1 MKKVL
6 IIDKYN
12 IGSIIAKEL
21 INRYLNG
28 IKAYSVGLEEI
39 KEINSNLKEALLQ
52 EEIKIEDNNII
63 KWNGLEDIDFNLIV
77 LISDIEK
84 EIEDK
89 FGKKNRIISVF
100 FDDLR
105 EEDELDKYI
114 EVAKEIKEK
123 LLPIVRKKL
132 S

>member
-84 EIEDK
+84 EIKDK
-89 FGKKNRIISVF
+89 FGKRNRIISVF

>member
-12 IGSIIAKEL
+12 ISSIIAKEL

-28 IKAYSVGLEEI
+28 IKAYSIGLEEI
-39 KEINSNLKEALLQ
+39 KEINTNLKKALLE

-77 LISDIEK
+77 LISDIEE
-84 EIEDK
+84 EIGDK
-89 FGKKNRIISVF
+89 FDKRTKIISVF
-100 FDDLR
+100 FDDLK
-105 EEDELDKYI
+105 EDSELDKYI
-114 EVAKEIKEK
+114 EITKEIKER

>member
-12 IGSIIAKEL
+12 SSSIIAKEL

-28 IKAYSVGLEEI
+28 VKAYSIGLEEI
-39 KEINSNLKEALLQ
+39 KEINSNLKDVLLQ
-52 EEIKIEDNNII
+52 EDIKIEDNHMIR
-63 KWNGLEDIDFNLIV
+63 WNGLDNIDFNLIV
-77 LISDIEK
+77 LISDIED
-84 EIEDK
+84 EIGEK
-89 FGKKNRIISVF
+89 FDKKNKIVSVF
-100 FDDLR
+100 FDDLK

-114 EVAKEIKEK
+114 EVTKEIKEK